1 MNDRHR
7 TEAIV
12 TRRPSLAPWSAAEPV
27 SLPLATRWNIALE
40 RARRWEFWP
49 AWLYYLPII
58 GWILWLGVKHRSW
71 TAFTAANPAIEAGG
85 VVGERKHQ
93 ALGPLQANAPE
104 LVACFVLID
113 ERFAPLRLSAA
124 FDFAEKHG
132 YPVVLKPDVG
142 SRGRGVYIARDGQGL
157 RDYLERF
164 DGDVIAQRYVEGEEY
179 GVFVARKPGE
189 TQPRVLSIVNKTFP
203 GIVGDG
209 KRRLRELILADA
221 RARLIA
227 SALFARWS
235 AQLDEVPLAGER
247 IELVE
252 IGAHCRGSLF
262 LDAGKLATPALVTT
276 LTRLLDAVP
285 GYGFGRIDLR
295 VTSAAH
301 LSRGEGLQVIE
312 LNGVTAESAH
322 IYQPGTPLLTGY
334 RAMFSQW
341 ALAFEIGQANARLG
355 AKITG
360 PFELLRRFRDDLKRG
375 EHWF

>member
-1 MNDRHR
+1 MNDS
-7 TEAIV
+7 TESIA
-12 TRRPSLAPWSAAEPV
+12 TRRPSLAPWAAAEPA
-27 SLPLATRWNIALE
+27 SLPLTTRCSIALE

-58 GWILWLGVKHRSW
+58 GWILWLGIRHRSW

-93 ALGPLQANAPE
+93 ALEPLQANAPE
-104 LVACFVLID
+104 LVARFVLID
-113 ERFAPLRLSAA
+113 ERFAPLRLNAA
-124 FDFAEKHG
+124 FDFAEAQG

-142 SRGRGVYIARDGQGL
+142 SRGRGVYIARNGQGL
-157 RDYLERF
+157 RNYLERF
-164 DGDVIAQRYVEGEEY
+164 DGEVIAQRYVDGEEY

-203 GIVGDG
+203 SITGDG

-227 SALFARWS
+227 NALFARWS
-235 AQLDEVPLAGER
+235 TQLDEVPLVGER

-262 LDAGKLATPALVTT
+262 LDASELATPALVAT
-276 LTRLLDAVP
+276 LARLLDAVP

-295 VTSAAH
+295 VPSAAH

-322 IYQPGTPLLTGY
+322 IYHPGTPLLTGY
-334 RAMFSQW
+334 RAMFAQW

-360 PFELLRRFRDDLKRG
+360 PFELLHRFREDLKRG
-375 EHWF
+375 DHWF